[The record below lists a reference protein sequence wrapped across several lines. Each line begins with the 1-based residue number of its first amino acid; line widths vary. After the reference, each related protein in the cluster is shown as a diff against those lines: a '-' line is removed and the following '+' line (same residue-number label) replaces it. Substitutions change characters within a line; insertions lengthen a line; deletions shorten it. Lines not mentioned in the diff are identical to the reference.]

1 MDTNFNYSYDGI
13 TYSGVK
19 RPGITMGGYPFG
31 MKDNYEID
39 GENISKIKHLVFNA
53 IDIDWNGAV
62 LPNKGETINTT
73 SDLLNVIDKVEE
85 VDVSGLAETFATK
98 KELTQTEETISETIS
113 ALNDTVDKKVD
124 WVESVSGRN
133 HIVLKNH
140 DSILGTAT
148 DGQTYNVAMIS
159 KWDVA
164 DFGTNKLHTNLNTSD
179 AVTINDD
186 KVIATTDQLDSMAS
200 GLLTTINS
208 VVQAVSGKASTEYVD
223 TKISDLIGAAP
234 AELDTLKE
242 IADRLATDNNA
253 LSGLFDVI
261 GTKANS
267 KDVFTKEE
275 ATSLMDEKDL
285 VIASALN
292 DLDSKKA
299 NVEDVYTKE
308 EANNTFLTEI
318 PEVDLSEYATLTYVD
333 DKVEQI
339 VGTAPENFDT
349 LEELAEVVKDLPKV
363 VDIESVEGI
372 KYTQDEIDDAQE
384 GDEAYGKTTSDWKV
398 EPVEEVSHP
407 MTISEFV
414 TTSMESVN
422 EKPQVEAL
430 KTKYNA
436 LLSLLNIADAD
447 VNSVI
452 VNKQLE
458 GSNNVVFSDGYVNNI
473 ETSASTTGIKT
484 ITANLGQEN
493 VEDLQMTTLTLGA
506 PKSVTINNTGDHVVD
521 LNVNAPETGT
531 STPTVTIKDG
541 DFDRIQLENASL
553 TVQDD
558 ATVHAIEITPK
569 SKKNVTINCVFVEQI
584 DKETNTVH
592 PPTII
597 NNSNYDVN
605 ITLNNKN
612 EEASDIVVDAPNS
625 TVTLNGGKW
634 KTLEATVSDNTL
646 IIKKNAKIGNL
657 IVNHGNV
664 KVQVARESDIVNVI
678 TGKIMLGDPKA
689 SLVVDHTNFAEA
701 RQNELVDYYNNYP
714 TEANQDGDTWPAF
727 TPSKFPWLVINH
739 EFDGNTEVVVYY
751 QGEKVFGDWKPSA
764 QVQQESGNMVNRT
777 YAILSVP
784 EDCGLTQFTE
794 TAAGNEV
801 LLNPEDIE
809 VRLIN
814 ANSTI
819 DYIHDDITSA
829 NISKLTTEGT
839 HTLTEDITKTGNFSV
854 GIFSTE
860 DMVWDLAGHTLTC
873 QNTRGYGN
881 FVLRGSAHLEI
892 NDSTRKVINETTN
905 EEEIITGKV
914 VNTANEY
921 GFWTSTPNSKLVI
934 NGGEFEA
941 ATHVLYAEKGEII
954 VNGGSFKLTNPEEAE
969 KDQNGNFKFLLNC
982 YDANYT
988 NQTASI
994 KVKGGKFYGFNPDE
1008 TYGEPG
1014 GPVSY
1019 LATDETGKK
1028 LYKSVPTNETY
1039 EYGTV
1044 YEVLP
1049 ISE

>member
-13 TYSGVK
+13 TFSGVK

-62 LPNKGETINTT
+62 LKKKKKTINTT

-148 DGQTYNVAMIS
+148 DGQTYNVAMVS

-208 VVQAVSGKASTEYVD
+208 VVQAVSDKASTEYVD

-253 LSGLFDVI
+253 LSGLFNVI

-363 VDIESVEGI
+363 VDVESAEGI

-384 GDEAYGKTTSDWKV
+384 GDEAYGKTINDWKV
-398 EPVEEVSHP
+398 EPVKEVSHP

-414 TTSMESVN
+414 TTSMEAVN
-422 EKPQVEAL
+422 EKPQIEVL

-436 LLSLLNIADAD
+436 LLSLLNITDAD

-458 GSNNVVFSDGYVNNI
+458 GSNNVVYNDGYINNI
-473 ETSASTTGIKT
+473 ETSASTTGTKT

-521 LNVNAPETGT
+521 LNVNAPATESSTP
-531 STPTVTIKDG
+531 TPTVTIKDG
-541 DFDRIQLENASL
+541 DFDQIQLENASL
-553 TVQDD
+553 TVSND
-558 ATVHAIEITPK
+558 ATVHSVVITGNN
-569 SKKNVTINCVFVEQI
+569 KKNVTINCIFVEEV
-584 DKETNTVH
+584 DKDDEGNTIVH
-592 PPTII
+592 APTIT
-597 NNSNYDVN
+597 NNSSTN

-612 EEASDIVVDAPNS
+612 EEASDVVIVAPNS
-625 TVTLNGGKW
+625 TVTLSGGKW
-634 KTLEATVSDNTL
+634 ETISGEVSENTL
-646 IIKKNAKIGNL
+646 IIKGSAKIQSLNL
-657 IVNHGNV
+657 TKGNV
-664 KVQVARESDIVNVI
+664 IVEVPREKDIHTVISGKITLGEGYTITHRQYDITNDNSSKLGGIGEMILQEDITRTSSIVAPLAPAYNAVWNLNGHNITVTGTPKSGVYLNRYTSNLEVKGTGTIRAEGTYGLWNTTT
-678 TGKIMLGDPKA
+678 TGKIIVNDG
-689 SLVVDHTNFAEA
+689 VTVEA
-701 RQNELVDYYNNYP
+701 Q
-714 TEANQDGDTWPAF
+714 T
-727 TPSKFPWLVINH
+727 H
-739 EFDGNTEVVVYY
+739 
-751 QGEKVFGDWKPSA
+751 
-764 QVQQESGNMVNRT
+764 
-777 YAILSVP
+777 AI
-784 EDCGLTQFTE
+784 
-794 TAAGNEV
+794 
-801 LLNPEDIE
+801 
-809 VRLIN
+809 
-814 ANSTI
+814 
-819 DYIHDDITSA
+819 
-829 NISKLTTEGT
+829 
-839 HTLTEDITKTGNFSV
+839 
-854 GIFSTE
+854 
-860 DMVWDLAGHTLTC
+860 
-873 QNTRGYGN
+873 
-881 FVLRGSAHLEI
+881 
-892 NDSTRKVINETTN
+892 
-905 EEEIITGKV
+905 
-914 VNTANEY
+914 
-921 GFWTSTPNSKLVI
+921 
-934 NGGEFEA
+934 
-941 ATHVLYAEKGEII
+941 YAEKGTIEI
-954 VNGGSFKLTNPEEAE
+954 NGGSFKLTNPEESE
-969 KDQNGNFKFLLNC
+969 KDANGNFKFLLNC

-988 NQTASI
+988 NGTASI
-994 KVKGGKFYGFNPDE
+994 IVKGGKFYGFNPAE
-1008 TYGEPG
+1008 SYGEP
-1014 GPVSY
+1014 
-1019 LATDETGKK
+1019 LKDGKVANFVAEG
-1028 LYKSVPTNETY
+1028 YESVPTNEAY
-1039 EYGTV
+1039 EYGAV
-1044 YEVLP
+1044 YEVRP